1 MSRNSALLTA
11 LCIACVLGI
20 SSFREASAE
29 TAPATEPVCSA
40 PGEFV
45 GLNAPLWRTRA
56 ALSAGEPVV
65 IVTVGSS
72 STAGAGASSPTHTY
86 PARLEA
92 ELRTR
97 FPGADITVLNR
108 GVNGEDAADMLARF
122 QSTVIQEQP
131 DLVIWQVGTNAVLRD
146 HVLDG
151 EALLIRDGITR
162 LKAAQSDIVLMDS
175 QYAPK
180 VLAKPDIHG
189 MVDLMAKKA
198 REQGTGLFRRF
209 AIMRYWR
216 ETRQIPFEALLSSD
230 GLHMNDW
237 SYGCVA
243 KILAQSITDAVR
255 TPAGVARAPNSRRN

>member
-1 MSRNSALLTA
+1 MSRNFLLTA
-11 LCIACVLGI
+11 LCVACVLGV
-20 SSFREASAE
+20 SSFREASAG
-29 TAPATEPVCSA
+29 TVPPAEPVCSA

-65 IVTVGSS
+65 IVAIGSS
-72 STAGAGASSPTHTY
+72 STAGAGASSPAHSY
-86 PARLEA
+86 PARLES
-92 ELRTR
+92 ELRAH

-122 QSTVIQEQP
+122 ESTVIQERP

-146 HVLDG
+146 HKLDG
-151 EALLIRDGITR
+151 ESRLIRDGITR

-180 VLAKPDIHG
+180 VLAKPDIFG
-189 MVDLMAKKA
+189 MVDLMAKTA

-209 AIMRYWR
+209 AMMRHWR
-216 ETRQIPFEALLSSD
+216 ETRQIPFETLLSPD

-243 KILAQSITDAVR
+243 KILAQSIFDAVR
-255 TPAGVARAPNSRRN
+255 TPAGVARAPSTRRN